1 MNAITSPYEDGGFV
15 SAAFNRRGTRLLYGV
30 TKQPPVV
37 FDVPSEEQKDGATGK
52 VRLSS
57 QGFSLPGGG
66 SNTICFAGKD
76 DELVVAASKD
86 HSLHVW
92 SLPDSQGRD
101 MTINQSLIALRG
113 NNDEV
118 YSVRYDH
125 NNDVLASAGAKKI
138 IKLWSPIAQWDVIES
153 KLTIKH

>member
-1 MNAITSPYEDGGFV
+1 MNTIANHYKVGSF
-15 SAAFNRRGTRLLYGV
+15 SRAAFNRQGTRLLYGKV
-30 TKQPPVV
+30 KQPPIV

-57 QGFSLPGGG
+57 SGFSLPDFGW
-66 SNTICFAGKD
+66 NTLCFAGED

-101 MTINQSLIALRG
+101 TTINQSIFALRG
-113 NNDEV
+113 HTEEV
-118 YSVRYDH
+118 YSIRYDH
-125 NNDVLASAGAKKI
+125 NNDVLASGGREKI
-138 IKLWSPIAQWDVIES
+138 IKLWSHIAQ
-153 KLTIKH
+153 